1 MGNSGECARE
11 TERYQRIREAL
22 RSLPQRTPPP
32 DLTLR
37 LRMAASKVRVENTS
51 GAGPWRRVIDRFQLG
66 LTNLMRPLAL
76 PLAGGLC
83 SAIFLFS
90 ALVPTFTATYA
101 ANRIPSLGDVPTA
114 LNTEPMVK
122 CMAPVAFGEAD
133 AVVDLKIDEMGRV
146 INYAIISGASGP
158 QSDELRRRIENNLL
172 FAEFWPATAFGR
184 PISGTIRVSFRSTH
198 LDVRG

>member
-1 MGNSGECARE
+1 MSHSGECARE

-22 RSLPQRTPPP
+22 RSLPQRTPPAE
-32 DLTLR
+32 LTLR
-37 LRMAASKVRVENTS
+37 LRLVASKVRVEAAS
-51 GAGPWRRVIDRFQLG
+51 GAGPLRRFLDRSQLA

-101 ANRIPSLGDVPTA
+101 ANKTPSLWDVPTM
-114 LNTEPMVK
+114 LNTEPTVK

-133 AVVDLKIDEMGRV
+133 AIVDLRIDEEGRV
-146 INYAIISGASGP
+146 VNYAIVSAPGP
-158 QSDELRRRIENNLL
+158 QTEELRRRIENNIL

-184 PISGTIRVSFRSTH
+184 PIAGTVRVSFRSTH